1 MLASFSIV
9 PIGKGE
15 GLKEYVAEIVKLV
28 QMSGLA
34 YRLGP
39 METTVEGE
47 PEAVWALL
55 KKCHERMCKLSKR
68 VITHIA
74 IDDREGAQNRII
86 EKVEEVEAILKR
98 S

>member
-15 GLKEYVAEIVKLV
+15 SLKKYIAEVVKLV
-28 QMSGLA
+28 QESGLE

-47 PEAVWALL
+47 SEAVWTLL
-55 KKCHERMCKLSKR
+55 KKCHERMRQLSNR

-74 IDDREGAQNRII
+74 IDDREGAKNRIYG
-86 EKVEEVEAILKR
+86 KVEEVETLLKK
-98 S
+98 